1 MFSRGLFSCV
11 FFGVGRAKV
20 EPRDFFVDRSG
31 HRSYCLLC
39 GIGELAPGDEGQM
52 RQIGVIFQA
61 MQAAKMAL
69 AELPQ
74 RCLFSSDAPYGEPLL
89 ARRLVEY
96 MSPSPAIAAAV
107 LGENTQRVLNLIG

>member
-1 MFSRGLFSCV
+1 
-11 FFGVGRAKV
+11 
-20 EPRDFFVDRSG
+20 
-31 HRSYCLLC
+31 
-39 GIGELAPGDEGQM
+39 M

-96 MSPSPAIAAAV
+96 MIPSPAIAAAV